1 MYLRNLQQ
9 GDQRTR
15 KKLRASIGVE
25 QRFFG
30 VIAAAESQEAPA
42 SLHVLLFLTSL
53 LSAAVRTKTLSQCSD
68 LRKKLSIVKSVC
80 FSVKSKMSF
89 NLCND
94 DDAMD
99 TSSPRRST
107 SGEDDT
113 DTTFVDEYN
122 AWRQTDRQSI
132 KLRGVNFIC

>member
-1 MYLRNLQQ
+1 
-9 GDQRTR
+9 
-15 KKLRASIGVE
+15 
-25 QRFFG
+25 
-30 VIAAAESQEAPA
+30 
-42 SLHVLLFLTSL
+42 
-53 LSAAVRTKTLSQCSD
+53 
-68 LRKKLSIVKSVC
+68 
-80 FSVKSKMSF
+80 MSF

>member
-1 MYLRNLQQ
+1 
-9 GDQRTR
+9 
-15 KKLRASIGVE
+15 
-25 QRFFG
+25 
-30 VIAAAESQEAPA
+30 
-42 SLHVLLFLTSL
+42 
-53 LSAAVRTKTLSQCSD
+53 
-68 LRKKLSIVKSVC
+68 
-80 FSVKSKMSF
+80 MSF

-132 KLRGVNFIC
+132 KLRGVNFTCYQYEKPYFKKLVALFSKKNVLRRISRTKQDLYIFCFNKT

>member
-1 MYLRNLQQ
+1 
-9 GDQRTR
+9 
-15 KKLRASIGVE
+15 
-25 QRFFG
+25 
-30 VIAAAESQEAPA
+30 
-42 SLHVLLFLTSL
+42 
-53 LSAAVRTKTLSQCSD
+53 
-68 LRKKLSIVKSVC
+68 
-80 FSVKSKMSF
+80 MSF

-132 KLRGVNFIC
+132 KLRGVNFTC

>member
-1 MYLRNLQQ
+1 M
-9 GDQRTR
+9 
-15 KKLRASIGVE
+15 K
-25 QRFFG
+25 
-30 VIAAAESQEAPA
+30 P
-42 SLHVLLFLTSL
+42 
-53 LSAAVRTKTLSQCSD
+53 
-68 LRKKLSIVKSVC
+68 
-80 FSVKSKMSF
+80 KMSF

-132 KLRGVNFIC
+132 KLRGVNFTSKTLKILKKNLLLFCKASYFIA